1 MPDDATPIESLF
13 ERAEDYS
20 RTTVKLLK
28 LQAIDKTADVVS
40 SLISRMAVFITVA
53 LSVLIVN
60 IGLALWIG
68 ELLGNA
74 FYGFFIIGGFYG
86 LVALVMHFARHSW
99 LKNPISNSIIE
110 QMLKQKN
117 A

>member
-20 RTTVKLLK
+20 RTTVELLK

-53 LSVLIVN
+53 LSGIQ
-60 IGLALWIG
+60 
-68 ELLGNA
+68 
-74 FYGFFIIGGFYG
+74 Y
-86 LVALVMHFARHSW
+86 
-99 LKNPISNSIIE
+99 
-110 QMLKQKN
+110 
-117 A
+117 

>member
-20 RTTVKLLK
+20 RTTVELLK

-74 FYGFFIIGGFYG
+74 FYGFFIIGGF
-86 LVALVMHFARHSW
+86 LVKKSD
-99 LKNPISNSIIE
+99 K
-110 QMLKQKN
+110 
-117 A
+117 